1 LRQDTKKPKVETEGL
16 GSRKGRA
23 KDEVTIAE
31 LGTVSVGDT
40 SPVRV
45 MAAINVSPESFYKG
59 SVAGTTEQVDASV
72 ERAIA
77 EGADIIDIGG
87 ASTAPYLKGG
97 VSTEVEEA
105 RVRSALRE
113 ALGVLEG
120 RSKKEKVPISV
131 DTVRGS
137 VADLALRNGASMIND
152 VSGLKND
159 PQMATIVRDRGAS
172 LLAMAHS
179 SRVSIGA
186 PIEAVGR
193 SLSSTLAIAREAG
206 LDERCIVLDPGIGF
220 FRDGPPTTTSSVQRV
235 MPWYEWD
242 CDIIAN
248 LRELRWLGRPLGVG
262 MSRKSFLGKI
272 LGLDSPDDRLAGS
285 LSITGIA
292 VMNGAKLI
300 RTHDVKQTVE
310 AARVAEAVKARLPL
324 GRCPV

>member
-1 LRQDTKKPKVETEGL
+1 MEA
-16 GSRKGRA
+16 KGMGRGHE
-23 KDEVTIAE
+23 KREVTLAT
-31 LGTVSVGDT
+31 LGTVSVGDA

-45 MAAINVSPESFYKG
+45 MSAINASPESFYKG
-59 SVAGTTEQVDASV
+59 SVVGTTEQVEASV
-72 ERAIA
+72 EEAIA

-97 VSTEVEEA
+97 VSRDVEEA

-113 ALGVLEG
+113 ALGVLDG
-120 RSKKEKVPISV
+120 RGTKERVPISI
-131 DTVRGS
+131 DTVHGS
-137 VADLALRNGASMIND
+137 VADMALRNGASIIND

-159 PQMATIVRDRGAS
+159 PQMAKILRDRGAS

-179 SRVSIGA
+179 SRVSTGA
-186 PIEAVGR
+186 PIQVVGQ
-193 SLSSTLAIAREAG
+193 SLSKTLAIANKAG
-206 LDERCIVLDPGIGF
+206 LDERRIVLDPGIGF
-220 FRDGPPTTTSSVQRV
+220 FRDGPPTTTSSVQTA

-242 CDIIAN
+242 CDVIAN

-292 VMNGAKLI
+292 VMNGAQLI
-300 RTHDVKQTVE
+300 RTHDVKETVE
-310 AARVAEAVKARLPL
+310 AVRVAEAVKARLPS
-324 GRCPV
+324 G